1 MSPTCRWAH
10 IIAACMST
18 SWTDHLGK
26 LCSKSKFLLSGK
38 RTLQNMS
45 KVRRQLLDLHFS
57 VWGLNGLCT
66 KWKIIWFV
74 WFLLLLLTLLP
85 HYPAKQP
92 LSEGQE
98 LKLKDATAVHRLIA
112 VLLTSFSQGLSVQ
125 MYICE
130 CEQTEE
136 KGKWWNQTI
145 ENLKFKA
152 AMYIIIYMLKIKFGQ
167 QKFPTCNILIFWTC
181 TCLYQKNL
189 SNFVTLPLFSK

>member
-1 MSPTCRWAH
+1 M
-10 IIAACMST
+10 
-18 SWTDHLGK
+18 
-26 LCSKSKFLLSGK
+26 
-38 RTLQNMS
+38 
-45 KVRRQLLDLHFS
+45 VY
-57 VWGLNGLCT
+57 VLNERYNV
-66 KWKIIWFV
+66 IWFV
-74 WFLLLLLTLLP
+74 WFLLLLLTLQP

-98 LKLKDATAVHRLIA
+98 LKLKGATAVRRLIA

-152 AMYIIIYMLKIKFGQ
+152 AMYIYVINVENQIWPTKIPNLQHFDILNLYLSLPKELIILCDLTF
-167 QKFPTCNILIFWTC
+167 IF
-181 TCLYQKNL
+181 QI
-189 SNFVTLPLFSK
+189 NFHLQCEGCC